1 MPFIFDTAL
10 PIADGASTLT
20 YMSPGTRSVLPV
32 ACYVVLLVS
41 VLQTL
46 VVPVIAAIQA
56 DLGVSTSSANWVV
69 TANLIAAAVLTPVV
83 GRLGD
88 LYGRRPVMVGVLSVV
103 LLGSV
108 LAATTSSLALL
119 LVARV
124 AQAAS
129 YGLFLLSIGVLREE
143 LPPER
148 LDGAMAVTSG
158 MLSVGAVAGLVVTVL
173 LMRGGDY
180 HNLFWLSTAL
190 AVIGLAGALLLPRR
204 PGAASGSLDWA
215 GAALLG
221 LGVVLL
227 ILLLEEGNGWGW
239 GSARVLGSLGAAVV
253 ALFAFVL
260 VEQRVTYPL
269 VSVQILSRRPIVVAN
284 AIGVVPG
291 LSPVRCV
298 PLRHHA
304 GADVARGRWLR
315 LCRLGVLRQ
324 PGVPA
329 TGRPAVWSPRQWA
342 VGSSPAS
349 VPGQR

>member
-1 MPFIFDTAL
+1 MSTTIPTA
-10 PIADGASTLT
+10 SR
-20 YMSPGTRSVLPV
+20 SPEAVPRPPAPQLCSVAVIGSVCGVGGTRIVGIHTIEQEQDRVGERVEQLVL
-32 ACYVVLLVS
+32 
-41 VLQTL
+41 
-46 VVPVIAAIQA
+46 VI
-56 DLGVSTSSANWVV
+56 
-69 TANLIAAAVLTPVV
+69 
-83 GRLGD
+83 
-88 LYGRRPVMVGVLSVV
+88 
-103 LLGSV
+103 
-108 LAATTSSLALL
+108 
-119 LVARV
+119 
-124 AQAAS
+124 
-129 YGLFLLSIGVLREE
+129 
-143 LPPER
+143 
-148 LDGAMAVTSG
+148 GAG
-158 MLSVGAVAGLVVTVL
+158 AGLVVTGL
-173 LMRGGDY
+173 LMRGGYY

-291 LSPVRCV
+291 LLPVRCV

-349 VPGQR
+349 VPGQRW